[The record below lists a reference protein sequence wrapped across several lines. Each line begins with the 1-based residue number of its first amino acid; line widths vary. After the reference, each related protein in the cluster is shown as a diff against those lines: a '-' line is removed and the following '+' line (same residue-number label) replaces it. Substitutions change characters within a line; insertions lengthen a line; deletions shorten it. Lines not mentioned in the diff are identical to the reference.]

1 MTDDRLKGFF
11 NRKRLERR
19 RKEQRRDGTAAEAV
33 LWKHLQNRK
42 LAGKKFRRQQSIGPF
57 IVDFYCRECRLT
69 VELDGAVH
77 NAYWAA
83 QYDSERTKFLEENG
97 MLVLRFENGAVYE
110 NVQAVRDTIKES
122 LLSRTIK

>member
-1 MTDDRLKGFF
+1 VTDDRLKGFF

-19 RKEQRRDGTAAEAV
+19 RKELRRDGTAAKAV

-42 LAGKKFRRQQSIGPF
+42 LAGKKFRRQQIIGPF
-57 IVDFYCRECRLT
+57 IVDFYCRECRLI
-69 VELDGAVH
+69 VELDGAVQ